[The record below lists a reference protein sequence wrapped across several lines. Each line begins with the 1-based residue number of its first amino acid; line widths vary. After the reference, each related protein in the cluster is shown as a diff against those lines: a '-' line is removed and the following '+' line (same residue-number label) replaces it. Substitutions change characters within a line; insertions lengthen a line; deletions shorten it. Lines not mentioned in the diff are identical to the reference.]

1 MSVPYTVEC
10 ELRLLPTGE
19 GGFRTP
25 MTAPTPSLL
34 FAFWDVEDVK
44 QEIQMGAMISGPLIL
59 IPGTMV
65 FAQAMFWDDLG
76 RVLATPGTNFKLC
89 YAGRIVGVG
98 RVLRVSTGVTSG
110 ADVVVDR
117 KS

>member
-1 MSVPYTVEC
+1 
-10 ELRLLPTGE
+10 
-19 GGFRTP
+19 

-76 RVLATPGTNFKLC
+76 RVLMTSELTSNFGMPEGLLVL
-89 YAGRIVGVG
+89 VGY
-98 RVLRVSTGVTSG
+98 
-110 ADVVVDR
+110 
-117 KS
+117 